1 MVAFPPDCAV
11 TLPPPVTLAIW
22 DADDVHVTRSVITCV
37 LPSLNVPMATHC
49 TEVVGASN
57 AVGGRTEIE
66 ESVAALTVSG
76 AEPVTPSKVAEM
88 LAVPGP
94 IAVAVP
100 PPRTVATAR
109 LSDAQVESLV
119 MT

>member
-1 MVAFPPDCAV
+1 
-11 TLPPPVTLAIW
+11 
-22 DADDVHVTRSVITCV
+22 
-37 LPSLNVPMATHC
+37 MATHC

-57 AVGGRTEIE
+57 AVAGLTEIE
-66 ESVAALTVSG
+66 ESVAELTNSG

-100 PPRTVATAR
+100 PPATVATA
-109 LSDAQVESLV
+109 
-119 MT
+119 